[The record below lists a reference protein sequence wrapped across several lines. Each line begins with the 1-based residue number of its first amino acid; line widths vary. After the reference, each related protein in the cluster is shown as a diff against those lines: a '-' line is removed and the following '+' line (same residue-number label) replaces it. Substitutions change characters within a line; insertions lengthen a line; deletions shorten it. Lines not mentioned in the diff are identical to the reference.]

1 MQLKQS
7 LKQSSYTTSTH
18 IVQKSSPPNLFKINK
33 VSHDE
38 KLSNLCILLN
48 GQTTSFK
55 VLPKNEDALKIIRHN
70 VWYVGYC
77 IGINNDG
84 TYRIEHIHRTNK
96 NCNLKWR
103 YPSKEDIADVEEDQI
118 LDCDIDGDWD
128 VLSNRNNEFSLRNH
142 EFINKMFIDMQRNV

>member
-7 LKQSSYTTSTH
+7 LKLSSYTTSTH

-48 GQTTSFK
+48 GQSTSFQ

-70 VWYVGYC
+70 APLDEKEVQVEKKNVVEIGQIRVTLWKEGVHDVWYVGYC
-77 IGINNDG
+77 IGIPPPP
-84 TYRIEHIHRTNK
+84 H
-96 NCNLKWR
+96 
-103 YPSKEDIADVEEDQI
+103 V
-118 LDCDIDGDWD
+118 
-128 VLSNRNNEFSLRNH
+128 
-142 EFINKMFIDMQRNV
+142 